1 MKLLV
6 MSHSQVEQALPM
18 NECIEV
24 MANALA
30 ALARGQM
37 YLPLRMIVAPP
48 NAAGLMGL
56 MPAYKSAGGGP
67 ALYGLKAVCVF
78 PGNPAKGK
86 DSHQGL
92 VVLYGGETG
101 EPLAVLNAS
110 AITSIR
116 TAAVTAVATRLL
128 ARPEA
133 SELAI
138 VGAGVQGRAHLAAM
152 ACVRPIKRARI
163 TDHNAE
169 RAKALVRDLA
179 PRFAFPVEY
188 VENVQ
193 VAVRGADLIVTVT
206 SSSEPVLK
214 REWISEG
221 AHINAVGA
229 SLKSAREIDTPTMAA
244 ASLFVDRREST
255 LNESGDY
262 LFAARDG
269 AIGPDH
275 IRGEIGELLLA
286 QAQGRTSP
294 EQITLFKA
302 LGLAVEDLAAASH
315 AYARATERGLGTWAE
330 F

>member
-1 MKLLV
+1 MKILV
-6 MSHSQVEQALPM
+6 LSHSQVEQALPM

-24 MANALA
+24 MADALA

-56 MPAYKSAGGGP
+56 MPAYKSPDGGP

-86 DSHQGL
+86 DTHQGC
-92 VVLYGGETG
+92 VVLYSGDTG
-101 EPLAVLNAS
+101 EPIAVVNAS

-116 TAAVTAVATRLL
+116 TAAITAVATRLL
-128 ARPEA
+128 ARPDA

-138 VGAGVQGRAHLAAM
+138 IGAGVQARAHLTAM
-152 ACVRPIKRARI
+152 ASVRPIKRARI
-163 TDHNAE
+163 ASRNGQQAQ
-169 RAKALVRDLA
+169 ALVRDLA

-188 VENVQ
+188 VESVQ
-193 VAVRGADLIVTVT
+193 AAVRGADLIVTVT

-229 SLKSAREIDTPTMAA
+229 SLKSAREIDTATMAA
-244 ASLFVDRREST
+244 ARLFVDRREST

-269 AIGPDH
+269 AIGPNH
-275 IRGEIGELLLA
+275 IQAEIGELLLG
-286 QAQGRTSP
+286 QAQGRTAPS
-294 EQITLFKA
+294 QITLFKS
-302 LGLAVEDLAAASH
+302 LGLAVEDLAAAS
-315 AYARATERGLGTWAE
+315 YACTRARERSIGTWAE